1 MLQIHVPNVTV
12 TVVYSSKNLSIDIP
26 AGIDNGQMLRVGGQ
40 GDAGINGGPNGN
52 VNVNVHVKSHPIFER
67 DEFDIHC
74 EIPITY
80 TQAVMGDELIVPTI
94 DGDVKYSIGEG
105 TQTGTVFRLRGKG
118 VKKLQRS
125 DRGDQYV
132 KVVVEVPKNLD
143 KNQKE
148 LLKAFEASLNE
159 KNYEKKTSFFDKIK
173 KMINK

>member
-1 MLQIHVPNVTV
+1 
-12 TVVYSSKNLSIDIP
+12 
-26 AGIDNGQMLRVGGQ
+26 MLRVGGQ